1 MKVILLD
8 EIKGKGGEGD
18 VVEVAQ
24 GYAENFLFPKKLA
37 VAATKGNL
45 KQLDERRN
53 NIAKR
58 EAVRLATANETK
70 AAFEGKT
77 VTVDVKVGDEG
88 ILFGSVTAAMIADA
102 IKDQLGMDIDRK
114 RVELGKPIKVAG
126 AHTVA
131 ISLYREIKAEVV
143 VLVGVTAE
151 ELAAEAEVEET
162 AEVAEDRDRR
172 GRDRGCC
179 RVAFAATQQSC
190 SKKGA
195 LGDQGALLFFAPGE
209 SIAVIEMRSQ
219 CMGPFIRLVR

>member
-53 NIAKR
+53 NIAK
-58 EAVRLATANETK
+58 

-102 IKDQLGMDIDRK
+102 IKAQLGMDIDRK

-151 ELAAEAEVEET
+151 ELAAEAEVEEA
-162 AEVAEDRDRR
+162 AEVAEAETAE
-172 GRDRGCC
+172 
-179 RVAFAATQQSC
+179 VETEAA
-190 SKKGA
+190 A
-195 LGDQGALLFFAPGE
+195 E
-209 SIAVIEMRSQ
+209 
-219 CMGPFIRLVR
+219 

>member
-70 AAFEGKT
+70 AAFEG
-77 VTVDVKVGDEG
+77 VKVGDEG

-102 IKDQLGMDIDRK
+102 IKAQLGMDIDRK

-151 ELAAEAEVEET
+151 ELVAEAET
-162 AEVAEDRDRR
+162 AEVETEAAAE
-172 GRDRGCC
+172 
-179 RVAFAATQQSC
+179 
-190 SKKGA
+190 
-195 LGDQGALLFFAPGE
+195 
-209 SIAVIEMRSQ
+209 
-219 CMGPFIRLVR
+219 

>member
-70 AAFEGKT
+70 AALEGKQ

-102 IKDQLGMDIDRK
+102 IKDQRGMDIVRM
-114 RVELGKPIKVAG
+114 RRRPARSTIVPG
-126 AHTVA
+126 ATLFR
-131 ISLYREIKAEVV
+131 SLLLDEIKAEVV

-151 ELAAEAEVEET
+151 ELAAEAEVEEA
-162 AEVAEDRDRR
+162 AEVAEAETAE
-172 GRDRGCC
+172 
-179 RVAFAATQQSC
+179 VETEAA
-190 SKKGA
+190 A
-195 LGDQGALLFFAPGE
+195 E
-209 SIAVIEMRSQ
+209 
-219 CMGPFIRLVR
+219 

>member
-70 AAFEGKT
+70 AAFEGKLRYSSWERDGQRRSKLEVIVDEIEFMSSRGGQGGYDQGGYAPAAPAPAARPAAPVAT
-77 VTVDVKVGDEG
+77 PPAVDVYDE
-88 ILFGSVTAAMIADA
+88 
-102 IKDQLGMDIDRK
+102 DI
-114 RVELGKPIKVAG
+114 
-126 AHTVA
+126 
-131 ISLYREIKAEVV
+131 
-143 VLVGVTAE
+143 
-151 ELAAEAEVEET
+151 
-162 AEVAEDRDRR
+162 
-172 GRDRGCC
+172 
-179 RVAFAATQQSC
+179 
-190 SKKGA
+190 
-195 LGDQGALLFFAPGE
+195 
-209 SIAVIEMRSQ
+209 
-219 CMGPFIRLVR
+219 PF

>member
-58 EAVRLATANETK
+58 EAVRLANANETK
-70 AAFEGKT
+70 AALEGKQ
-77 VTVDVKVGDEG
+77 VTVDAKVGDEG

-102 IKDQLGMDIDRK
+102 IKAQLGMDIDRK

-131 ISLYREIKAEVV
+131 VSLYREIKAEVT

-151 ELAAEAEVEET
+151 ELAAEAEESVEDAEAET
-162 AEVAEDRDRR
+162 AEVETEAAAE
-172 GRDRGCC
+172 
-179 RVAFAATQQSC
+179 
-190 SKKGA
+190 
-195 LGDQGALLFFAPGE
+195 
-209 SIAVIEMRSQ
+209 
-219 CMGPFIRLVR
+219 

>member
-70 AAFEGKT
+70 AALEGKQ

-102 IKDQLGMDIDRK
+102 IKAQLGMDIDRK
-114 RVELGKPIKVAG
+114 RV
-126 AHTVA
+126 
-131 ISLYREIKAEVV
+131 YREIKAAVV

-151 ELAAEAEVEET
+151 ELAAETEVEEAAEAAEAET
-162 AEVAEDRDRR
+162 AEVETEAAAE
-172 GRDRGCC
+172 
-179 RVAFAATQQSC
+179 
-190 SKKGA
+190 
-195 LGDQGALLFFAPGE
+195 
-209 SIAVIEMRSQ
+209 
-219 CMGPFIRLVR
+219 